1 MRGVEY
7 GDGFVG
13 AIIKIY
19 MNEWKSG
26 CKKGFNQPK
35 RFACP
40 RESGGEI
47 VAATWSKYFW

>member
-1 MRGVEY
+1 MERNTGEGVAY

-26 CKKGFNQPK
+26 CKKGSINPNVSHVLVNPVGK
-35 RFACP
+35 
-40 RESGGEI
+40 
-47 VAATWSKYFW
+47 